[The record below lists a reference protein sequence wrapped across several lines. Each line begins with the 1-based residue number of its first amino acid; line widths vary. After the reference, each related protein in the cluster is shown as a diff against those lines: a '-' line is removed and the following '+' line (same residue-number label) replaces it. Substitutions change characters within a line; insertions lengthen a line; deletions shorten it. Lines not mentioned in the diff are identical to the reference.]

1 MTYKVIKDFVDMQ
14 DNNKVYRVGDEYPVR
29 GKTVSESRIKSLLTG
44 VNALGM
50 ICIAEVEKR
59 AENAEKQAET
69 KPADKKPKTT
79 ARTSR
84 RTK

>member
-29 GKTVSESRIKSLLTG
+29 GKTVSESRVKSLLTG

-59 AENAEKQAET
+59 AETPKKTAET
-69 KPADKKPKTT
+69 KAETKSPRTRRAKK
-79 ARTSR
+79 
-84 RTK
+84 